1 MSFTFSVDKKAFL
14 KFSHSSDA
22 RELLKDYLIGELV
35 ESERTEFKSQYVYT
49 GDNKEGGPT
58 PLFWVIGKLFRH
70 FRLFLCLGVAL
81 TAVAA
86 YFYVNR
92 FM

>member
-1 MSFTFSVDKKAFL
+1 MSGKLLFFQSRVNFNFDR
-14 KFSHSSDA
+14 HSSDA
-22 RELLKDYLIGELV
+22 RELLKDYLIGELI

-49 GDNKEGGPT
+49 SDNKEGGPT
-58 PLFWVIGKLFRH
+58 PLFWV
-70 FRLFLCLGVAL
+70 LGVAL

-92 FM
+92 MM

>member
-1 MSFTFSVDKKAFL
+1 MSLF
-14 KFSHSSDA
+14 KFNIKLITRHSSDA

-49 GDNKEGGPT
+49 SDNKEGGPT
-58 PLFWVIGKLFRH
+58 PLFWV
-70 FRLFLCLGVAL
+70 LGVAL